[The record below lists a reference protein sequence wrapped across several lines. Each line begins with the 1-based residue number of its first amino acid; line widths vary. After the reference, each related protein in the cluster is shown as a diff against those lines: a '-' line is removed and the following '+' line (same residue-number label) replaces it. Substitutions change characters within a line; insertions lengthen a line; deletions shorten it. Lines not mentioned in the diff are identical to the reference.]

1 MEENSTRQNPQEMV
15 EQVYELTANLLFKQK
30 KTTVETKQILIQQGL
45 TAEAADAIISNLQQQ
60 RKQAKNKAARKNM
73 LHGILWCVGGL
84 LVTLLTYNMAEE
96 GGRYVVAWG
105 AVIFGAYQ
113 FFKGFMQWVNE

>member
-1 MEENSTRQNPQEMV
+1 
-15 EQVYELTANLLFKQK
+15 
-30 KTTVETKQILIQQGL
+30 
-45 TAEAADAIISNLQQQ
+45 
-60 RKQAKNKAARKNM
+60 M

-113 FFKGFMQWVNE
+113 FFKGFMQ